1 MCRVTRSWWLAVLFV
16 GCASVGSVQRADT
29 LGTGNLEVGLEP
41 GAQVYG
47 GARGAAP
54 LPHIDGS
61 LRIGVSE
68 RVDLGLR
75 VGFPWAELQG
85 KVLLTTPGAPRL
97 AVSLAPSFG
106 VTVLPV
112 NGSVVKVL
120 HGALPVLIGFKFGEH
135 ELVLGPRVMTYG
147 TLEAMGGV
155 VLAPGATIGIAFQ
168 ITNTFG
174 LMPEVGFVVPVI
186 GLSGTGLS
194 AMQTGSI
201 STIGQFRLGL
211 LIGRHRAR

>member
-1 MCRVTRSWWLAVLFV
+1 MNALRAAWFSVAFA

-41 GAQVYG
+41 GAQVYAG
-47 GARGAAP
+47 QRGAAP
-54 LPHIDGS
+54 LPHVDAS

-68 RVDLGLR
+68 RVDLGVR
-75 VGFPWAELQG
+75 VGVPWAEVQA

-97 AVSLAPSFG
+97 AISLVPSFG
-106 VTVLPV
+106 GTVLPV
-112 NGSVVKVL
+112 NGSVAKVL

-135 ELVLGPRVMTYG
+135 ELVLGPRVMAYG
-147 TLEAMGGV
+147 TLEAMGSV
-155 VLAPGATIGIAFQ
+155 VLAPGATVGVAFQ
-168 ITNTFG
+168 LTNTFG

-186 GLSGTGLS
+186 GLSGMGLS
-194 AMQTGSI
+194 AAQTGAI
-201 STIGQFRLGL
+201 STIGQLKLGL